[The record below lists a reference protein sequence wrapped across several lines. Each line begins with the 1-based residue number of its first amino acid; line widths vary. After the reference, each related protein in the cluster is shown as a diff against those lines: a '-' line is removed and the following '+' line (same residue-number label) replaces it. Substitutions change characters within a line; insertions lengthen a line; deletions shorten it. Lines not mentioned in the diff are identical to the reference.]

1 MTYALFL
8 YNIVICFA
16 DVCACVVYALLYR
29 SEGKKTFLFASVL
42 FGLYVVDILILYMYD
57 FIPEFKTTLLWLQ
70 DTVPYAYFSLSL
82 AMLLC
87 YRLIL
92 STAFGRSKPQIEIPV
107 WILCVAGSVVSWA
120 IPDFAISVTVEWM
133 FATILR
139 VWIAVFGIRMLATKA
154 PGPDAWTRV
163 LFGIML
169 TVFVL
174 CEVGD
179 SIITFQTM
187 AAGDYPLRRPP
198 MELLGF
204 ACTVAAFSYLA
215 HRKHMHEKELEEG
228 VVALVSRKY
237 GLTKRERDIFDLM
250 VSGLSNREIGERE
263 YISVGTVKTHAH
275 NIYRKL
281 GIDGRNEL
289 EDFIEEELRIR
300 KMKTTHESH

>member
-16 DVCACVVYALLYR
+16 DVCACAAYALLYR
-29 SEGKKTFLFASVL
+29 SEGKKTFRYVSVL
-42 FGLYVVDILILYMYD
+42 FGLYVVDVLILYMFD
-57 FIPEFKTTLLWLQ
+57 FIPEFKDTLLWLQ
-70 DTVPYAYFSLSL
+70 ETAPYVYPSLSL
-82 AMLLC
+82 GMLLC

-92 STAFGRSKPQIEIPV
+92 STAFNRSKLHTELPV
-107 WILCVAGSVVSWA
+107 WIACFAGTVVSWA
-120 IPDFAISVTVEWM
+120 IPDFAISVTVEWV

-154 PGPDAWTRV
+154 PGPDTWTRV
-163 LFGIML
+163 FLGIML
-169 TVFVL
+169 GVFVL

-179 SIITFQTM
+179 TVITFQTM
-187 AAGDYPLRRPP
+187 AVDEYPLRRPP

-204 ACTVAAFSYLA
+204 ACTTAAFIYLM
-215 HRKHMHEKELEEG
+215 HRKRMHEKELEEG

-237 GLTKRERDIFDLM
+237 GLTRRERDIFDLM

-281 GIDGRNEL
+281 GIDGRNNL
-289 EDFIEEELRIR
+289 DDFLEEELRTR
-300 KMKTTHESH
+300 KTSAMHDGR